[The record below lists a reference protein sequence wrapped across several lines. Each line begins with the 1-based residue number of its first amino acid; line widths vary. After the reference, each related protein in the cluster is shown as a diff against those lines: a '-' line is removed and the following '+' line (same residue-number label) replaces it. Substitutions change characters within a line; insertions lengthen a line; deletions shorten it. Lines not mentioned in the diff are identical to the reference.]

1 MMSSTNANVDVNVNP
16 VNADVVKVTTF
27 ELLNESDFPEMFE
40 GWKNWSL
47 QDIVGILKD
56 MKSYGL
62 GAAVMGNIVLFNLFE
77 AAEIQMFLSR

>member
-1 MMSSTNANVDVNVNP
+1 MSSTNADVNTNANL
-16 VNADVVKVTTF
+16 VNAEVIKVITF
-27 ELLNESDFPEMFE
+27 DLMFE

-62 GAAVMGNIVLFNLFE
+62 SAAVMGNIVLFNLFE
-77 AAEIQMFLSR
+77 AAEIRMFLSR

>member
-1 MMSSTNANVDVNVNP
+1 MNNNMMSSTNADVNTNANL
-16 VNADVVKVTTF
+16 VNAEVIKVITF
-27 ELLNESDFPEMFE
+27 DLMFE